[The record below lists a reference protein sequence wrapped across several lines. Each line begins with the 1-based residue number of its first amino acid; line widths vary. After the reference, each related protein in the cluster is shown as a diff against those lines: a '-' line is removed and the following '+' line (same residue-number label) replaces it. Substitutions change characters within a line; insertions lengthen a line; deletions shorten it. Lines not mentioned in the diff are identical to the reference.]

1 MIRAPRSTIPLEGR
15 RVLIVD
21 DHRIFAEVIAQQ
33 LSAVA
38 PLGDLN
44 LATRLAEARALARAT
59 LPDLVIVDYDLA
71 GECGIDL
78 IPDLVRLGVVADV
91 IVVSASRDPEQ
102 VLDAFERGAHAWVDK
117 TGRVDDLL
125 DAVAAVRA
133 GDMYLSPGS
142 VRRVVRRQYGVV
154 HAAVPAN
161 SFTAGC
167 TERELEVLRHLMA
180 GMTRPEVAAAL
191 GLSTNT
197 VRTHVQSL
205 LKTAGVHSALALIA
219 AAREAGVPPAEP
231 PARRVVN
238 LT

>member
-1 MIRAPRSTIPLEGR
+1 MIRAAAPLEGR

-33 LSAVA
+33 LSALA
-38 PLGDLN
+38 PLADIHV
-44 LATRLAEARALARAT
+44 ATRLAEARALARAT
-59 LPDLVIVDYDLA
+59 RPDLVIVDYDLA
-71 GECGIDL
+71 GECGVDL
-78 IPDLVRLGVVADV
+78 LTDLDRLGVEADV
-91 IVVSASRDPEQ
+91 IVVSASRDPDQ
-102 VLDAFERGAHAWVDK
+102 ILGAFERGVHAWVDK
-117 TGRVDDLL
+117 TGRVDELFH
-125 DAVAAVRA
+125 AMTAVRV
-133 GDMYLSPGS
+133 GDLYLSPAS
-142 VRRVVRRQYGVV
+142 VRPLVRRQLDLTL
-154 HAAVPAN
+154 AA
-161 SFTAGC
+161 SSGAGFVADC

-205 LKTAGVHSALALIA
+205 LKTAGVHSTLALIA
-219 AAREAGVPPAEP
+219 AAREAGIHPAEP

>member
-1 MIRAPRSTIPLEGR
+1 MIRAAAPLEGR

-33 LSAVA
+33 LSALA
-38 PLGDLN
+38 PLADIHV
-44 LATRLAEARALARAT
+44 ATRLAEARALARAT
-59 LPDLVIVDYDLA
+59 RPDLVIVDYDLA
-71 GECGIDL
+71 GECGVDL
-78 IPDLVRLGVVADV
+78 LPDLGRLGITADV
-91 IVVSASRDPEQ
+91 IVVSASRDADQ
-102 VLDAFERGAHAWVDK
+102 ILGAFQRGVNAWVDK
-117 TGRVDDLL
+117 TGRVDELFHAMT
-125 DAVAAVRA
+125 AVQA
-133 GDMYLSPGS
+133 GDLYLSPAS
-142 VRRVVRRQYGVV
+142 VRPLVRRQLARAE
-154 HAAVPAN
+154 AASSA
-161 SFTAGC
+161 AGFAAEC

-205 LKTAGVHSALALIA
+205 LKTAGVHSTLALIA
-219 AAREAGVPPAEP
+219 AAREAGIDPAEP

>member
-1 MIRAPRSTIPLEGR
+1 MIRAAALLEGR

-33 LSAVA
+33 LSALA
-38 PLGDLN
+38 PLADIHV
-44 LATRLAEARALARAT
+44 ATRLAEARALARAT
-59 LPDLVIVDYDLA
+59 RPDLVIVDYDLA
-71 GECGIDL
+71 GECGVELLTDL
-78 IPDLVRLGVVADV
+78 DRLGVAADV
-91 IVVSASRDPEQ
+91 IVVSASRDPDQ
-102 VLDAFERGAHAWVDK
+102 ILGAFERGVHAWVDK
-117 TGRVDDLL
+117 TGRVDELFH
-125 DAVAAVRA
+125 AMTAVRA
-133 GDMYLSPGS
+133 GDLYLSPAS
-142 VRRVVRRQYGVV
+142 VRPLVRRQLDLAQ
-154 HAAVPAN
+154 AASSA
-161 SFTAGC
+161 AGFAAYC

-205 LKTAGVHSALALIA
+205 LKTAGVHSTLALIA
-219 AAREAGVPPAEP
+219 AAREAGIDPAEP